1 MIEIVRRRSIGLTL
15 LSIFFLFG
23 ALMCLLTVIALIFPG
38 GLFDP
43 LWHLNPDAHR
53 AFQRIGGWA
62 ILLMALVGTA
72 CLLSAIGLATRA
84 PWGRQLAVGVLAV
97 NLVGDA
103 VSAVVRHDLRTL
115 IGLPIGGAM
124 ILYLLSRRV
133 ARYFEASQR

>member
-1 MIEIVRRRSIGLTL
+1 MHRRSIGLTL

-38 GLFDP
+38 GLLDP
-43 LWHLNPDAHR
+43 LWHLNPDARR

-62 ILLMALVGTA
+62 ILLMAVVGTA
-72 CLLSAIGLATRA
+72 CLLSTIGLATRA
-84 PWGRQLAVGVLAV
+84 PWGRQLAVGILAV

-103 VSAVVRHDLRTL
+103 VAAVLRHDPRTL
-115 IGLPIGGAM
+115 IGLPISGVL

-133 ARYFEASQR
+133 MRYFAASQR